1 MYRSGM
7 SPDMPFSGNSTVR
20 CQTLFDV
27 YKIDPSGQSRIFVSF
42 PVCTLVTITLRYR
55 MALNERN
62 VLTTLK
68 KYVQSTLF
76 YIPLGM
82 FTYRRK
88 VVCRCSQV
96 AKIYLALEIYTRR

>member
-1 MYRSGM
+1 M

-42 PVCTLVTITLRYR
+42 PVCMLVTITLRYTT
-55 MALNERN
+55 ALNERN
-62 VLTTLK
+62 MLIALK
-68 KYVQSTLF
+68 KDVQSALF
-76 YIPLGM
+76 YILLAM

-88 VVCRCSQV
+88 VVCHCLEL
-96 AKIYLALEIYTRR
+96 AKIYLALKIYTCR